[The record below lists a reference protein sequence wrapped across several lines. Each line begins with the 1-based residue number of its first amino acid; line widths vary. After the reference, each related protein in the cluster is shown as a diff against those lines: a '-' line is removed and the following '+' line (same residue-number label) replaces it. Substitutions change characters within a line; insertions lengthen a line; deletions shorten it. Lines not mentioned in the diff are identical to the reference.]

1 MLASL
6 AHLMMVLGLIAVGWW
21 HFDRPL
27 SGLAMATCYLIS
39 PYSRIALVDSGQ
51 LVPAALIVAAVA
63 FYDRP
68 AWTGVFL
75 GLAAGWMPAALG
87 LLPLWAGFYRL
98 RGSIRFVIV
107 GLSVVVA
114 CGAFRPALARYGVVG
129 ARAGGA
135 QPGRRRT
142 TAHDRARRREA
153 FGPGSTWCI
162 DFPS

>member
-1 MLASL
+1 
-6 AHLMMVLGLIAVGWW
+6 MMVLGLIAVGWW

-87 LLPLWAGFYRL
+87 LLPLWAGFYRF

-114 CGAFRPALARYGVVG
+114 CGALGLLWPEMASG
-129 ARAGGA
+129 ARAGARSLADAGLL
-135 QPGRRRT
+135 PPS
-142 TAHDRARRREA
+142 ARRPKEA
-153 FGPGSTWCI
+153 FGRESTWCI
-162 DFPS
+162 AFPS